1 MDFAKND
8 LICRLFISDARDF
21 RRIIS
26 VFNFSSSSFNI
37 LHNSWA
43 FLYWSNFFKE
53 GWASIKIF
61 KNFWCF
67 SRLSMIITT
76 SHDNKPT
83 DSVSSFVLKTNHAH
97 KFFFL
102 FFFRNAMVSVYS
114 LRPVYTFLYTIING
128 YAIASFVQKKKSFEI
143 L

>member
-1 MDFAKND
+1 
-8 LICRLFISDARDF
+8 
-21 RRIIS
+21 
-26 VFNFSSSSFNI
+26 
-37 LHNSWA
+37 
-43 FLYWSNFFKE
+43 
-53 GWASIKIF
+53 
-61 KNFWCF
+61 
-67 SRLSMIITT
+67 MIITT

-128 YAIASFVQKKKSFEI
+128 NVIASFVQKKKSFEI
-143 L
+143 LWSTKIFFVYVRNLELPLPLIRSRTHLTWPLPSPFVRTYYVDDPFSV